1 MIVLFEKDYLREL
14 YEEGKSTDKKHRMPG
29 PVVKKYCL
37 RVETLRN
44 APFIEALFPLNSLNF
59 EALSGDKAGMY
70 SIRIDLRYRLEFTLQ
85 KEDDST
91 LTICNLQD
99 ITNHYE

>member
-14 YEEGKSTDKKHRMPG
+14 YEEGKSTDKKHRLPG
-29 PVVKKYCL
+29 QVVKKYCL
-37 RVETLRN
+37 RVETLKS

-59 EALSGDKAGMY
+59 EALTGDKAGTY
-70 SIRIDLRYRLEFTLQ
+70 SIRIDLRYRLEFTIQ
-85 KEDDST
+85 QGEDAT

-99 ITNHYE
+99 ISNHYE